1 MKAAVLQDH
10 QTIRVQEIR
19 KPVPSTGEVLIKV
32 NLGGICGSDHS
43 VYHGKISTS
52 LPVVPGHEAIGTITQ
67 TGEGVTG
74 LHLGQRITIQPNFS
88 CHHCALCA
96 AGYSN
101 ICASKIRLGVDIN
114 GVFADYVKVPARYVW
129 PIPQDLDDEVAI
141 FTEPLAVC
149 VHALKRRPPRKG
161 EKVLIFGAGVMG
173 LLTLQLAVRQGAIV
187 TALDLSQRR
196 LTLARQL
203 GAVETICAERHIN
216 DGTLEDHFN
225 KFDVVYETS
234 GALVALDQAI
244 RLAACHG
251 TIVVLGLPGKE
262 NPVCADQIVRKE
274 LKLLGSIIY
283 TDEFPETIEILREGQ
298 IDTRT
303 LTTAKVELTGLD
315 EALRGFSSPERV
327 KTLVQM

>member
-1 MKAAVLQDH
+1 MKAAVLEDH
-10 QTIRVQEIR
+10 QSIRVQEIR
-19 KPVPSTGEVLIKV
+19 KPAPSAGEVLIKV
-32 NLGGICGSDHS
+32 SLGGICGSDHS
-43 VYHGKISTS
+43 VYHGKIKAP
-52 LPVVPGHEAIGTITQ
+52 LPVVPGHEAVGTVVAS
-67 TGEGVTG
+67 GDRVSNLE
-74 LHLGQRITIQPNFS
+74 LGQRVTIQPNFS
-88 CHHCALCA
+88 CHRCELCA

-129 PIPQDLDDEVAI
+129 PIPEDLDDEVAI

-161 EKVLIFGAGVMG
+161 ERALIFGAGVMG
-173 LLTLQLAVRQGAIV
+173 LLALQLAVHHGAAV
-187 TALDLSQRR
+187 TAVDLSKRR
-196 LTLARQL
+196 LALARQL
-203 GAVETICAERHIN
+203 GAVETICAQTPIDE
-216 DGTLEDHFN
+216 GTLEDHFN
-225 KFDVVYETS
+225 KFDVIYETS

-262 NPVCADQIVRKE
+262 NPVCADQVVRKE
-274 LKLLGSIIY
+274 LQLLGSIIY

-298 IDTRT
+298 IDTAA
-303 LTTAKVELTGLD
+303 LTTAKVQLAELD